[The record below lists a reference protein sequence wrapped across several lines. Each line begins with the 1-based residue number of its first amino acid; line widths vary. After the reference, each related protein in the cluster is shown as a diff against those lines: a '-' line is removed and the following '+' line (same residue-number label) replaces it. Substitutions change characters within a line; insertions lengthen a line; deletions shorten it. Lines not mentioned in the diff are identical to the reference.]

1 VRANLFRPPV
11 RETFVDA
18 LLDAGWDVWLL
29 NWRASIDLAPHEW
42 TLDQAAR
49 YDHPVAV
56 QTVCDLTGSPTLRA
70 VVHCQ
75 GSTSFVMSA
84 AAGLLPQVEMVV
96 SNAVSLHPVIPWWS
110 KAKISGVAP
119 VVSRFWSYINPA
131 WGNSAGDSAP
141 NLPARALVAGV
152 CLVHRECHNAVCR
165 MVSFTYGSGF
175 PALWRHENLNPE
187 THDWISHEFG
197 PVPLTFFKQMAR
209 CVARGHLVSVEP
221 GPDLPSS
228 IVAQPPRTSARFV
241 FLAGDRNRC
250 FLPESQ
256 ERTFRFFD
264 AHQPGV
270 HGFHLFEGYGHLD
283 VFLGERAATDTFPTI
298 LKELEQS

>member
-1 VRANLFRPPV
+1 V
-11 RETFVDA
+11 RESFVDA

-29 NWRASIDLAPHEW
+29 NWRASIDLEPHQW

-49 YDHPVAV
+49 FDHPVAV
-56 QTVCDLTGSPTLRA
+56 QRVCELTGSSTVRA

-84 AAGLLPQVEMVV
+84 VAGLLPQVDTVV

-110 KAKISGVAP
+110 KVKIARAAP
-119 VVSRFWSYINPA
+119 MVSRFTPYINPA
-131 WGNSAGDSAP
+131 WGNGP
-141 NLPARALVAGV
+141 PTLLARMLVAGV
-152 CLVHRECHNAVCR
+152 CLVHRECRNSVCR

-187 THDWISHEFG
+187 THDWLRREFG
-197 PVPLTFFKQMAR
+197 PVPLTFFRQMAR

-221 GPDLPSS
+221 GADLPSS
-228 IVAQPPRTSARFV
+228 LVAQPPRTDARFV

-256 ERTFRFFD
+256 ERTYQFFD

-283 VFLGERAATDTFPTI
+283 VFLGDRAATDTFPTI